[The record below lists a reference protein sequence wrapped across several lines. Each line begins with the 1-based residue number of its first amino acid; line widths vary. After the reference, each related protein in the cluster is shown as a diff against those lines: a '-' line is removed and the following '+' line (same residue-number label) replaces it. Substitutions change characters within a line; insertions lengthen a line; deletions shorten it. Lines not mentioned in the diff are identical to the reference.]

1 MAFIFGLVLLA
12 LLLWALHAFTQVK
25 PQTAAVVLKTGGGL
39 GALAVAGLLGAR
51 GRLDI
56 AIPLGLTGL
65 GLLGWLP
72 WSIPGLGA
80 RMRKSAGQVS
90 RVRSAFVEME
100 LDHDTGK
107 MRGRILAGRHEGAA
121 LDALDVATLAG
132 FLPDIDEESRSLL
145 MAYLDRREPLWRE
158 NAQAGATAGSSHR
171 GWSTGKM
178 TEEEAYQNPWRA
190 AGGERQGHRPRPPLA
205 HEEIASRSRG
215 VDVSCGSRERSQGRA
230 FAPPSLNSFTRRMG
244 RLLATRLSC
253 SRSTSV
259 LDGDAFDVVTLEIL
273 ASSFG

>member
-107 MRGRILAGRHEGAA
+107 MRGRILAGRHEGSA

-178 TEEEAYQNPWRA
+178 TEEEAYQILGVQPGASARDI
-190 AGGERQGHRPRPPLA
+190 GLA
-205 HEEIASRSRG
+205 HRSLMKKLHPDQGGSTYLAAR
-215 VDVSCGSRERSQGRA
+215 VNEAKDV
-230 FAPPSLNSFTRRMG
+230 LLRRH
-244 RLLATRLSC
+244 R
-253 SRSTSV
+253 
-259 LDGDAFDVVTLEIL
+259 
-273 ASSFG
+273 

>member
-1 MAFIFGLVLLA
+1 MAVIFGLVVLA
-12 LLLWALHAFTQVK
+12 LLLWALHAFTKVK

-80 RMRKSAGQVS
+80 RMRKSTGQVS

-100 LDHDTGK
+100 LDHDTGT

-158 NAQAGATAGSSHR
+158 NAQADATAGSSRR

-178 TEEEAYQNPWRA
+178 TEEEAYQILGVQPGASARDI
-190 AGGERQGHRPRPPLA
+190 GLA
-205 HEEIASRSRG
+205 HRSLMKKLHPDQGGSTYLAAR
-215 VDVSCGSRERSQGRA
+215 VNEAKDV
-230 FAPPSLNSFTRRMG
+230 LLRRH
-244 RLLATRLSC
+244 R
-253 SRSTSV
+253 
-259 LDGDAFDVVTLEIL
+259 
-273 ASSFG
+273 

>member
-158 NAQAGATAGSSHR
+158 NAQAGATAGSSR
-171 GWSTGKM
+171 GGWSTGKM
-178 TEEEAYQNPWRA
+178 TEEEAYQILGVQPGASARDI
-190 AGGERQGHRPRPPLA
+190 GLA
-205 HEEIASRSRG
+205 HRSLMKKLHPDQGGSTYLAAR
-215 VDVSCGSRERSQGRA
+215 VNEAKDV
-230 FAPPSLNSFTRRMG
+230 LLRRH
-244 RLLATRLSC
+244 R
-253 SRSTSV
+253 
-259 LDGDAFDVVTLEIL
+259 
-273 ASSFG
+273 